1 MIGGSSI
8 GTPRVHRVDAWQ
20 DAAVKAVDVVLANN
34 DRVTVRAGDVFLKID
49 ADPGRSEREVAAMA
63 LAPVPTPDVLWRT
76 PPVLALARVPGAPLD
91 EPGRPSIAARAT
103 WTAVGATI
111 RRLHDAPLPPW
122 PLPYTNA
129 ARWASDRAL
138 AASLDEECDWL
149 TAHQILATDVIE
161 RNRTRALTVLR
172 PWRPVFIHGDLH
184 IEHVFVDG
192 GEVTGVLDWSEA
204 APGDAAF
211 DLASLTLAHPDR
223 LGDLLAGYGDDIDLD
238 RIHAWWSYRCLTAVR
253 WLIEN
258 GYGPP
263 DDYPEVAMLR
273 SVP

>member
-1 MIGGSSI
+1 MRSEDRA
-8 GTPRVHRVDAWQ
+8 GTRRVPRVDAWQ
-20 DAAVKAVDVVLANN
+20 DAAVNAVDVVLANN
-34 DRVTVRAGDVFLKID
+34 DRITVRAGDVFLKVD

-63 LAPVPTPDVLWRT
+63 LAPVPTPEVLWRT
-76 PPVLALARVPGAPLD
+76 PPVLALARVPGVPLD
-91 EPGRPSIAARAT
+91 EPGRPSIAPRAA
-103 WTAVGATI
+103 WTAVGSTI

-129 ARWASDRAL
+129 ARWASDRSL

-149 TAHQILATDVIE
+149 TAHQILPTDVIE

-184 IEHVFVDG
+184 IEHVLVEG
-192 GEVTGVLDWSEA
+192 GDVTGVLDWSEA

-223 LGDLLAGYGDDIDLD
+223 LGDLLAGYGDDIDRD
-238 RIHAWWSYRCLTAVR
+238 RVVAWWSYRCLTAVR

-263 DDYPEVAMLR
+263 ESYPEVAMLR